1 MSADVAVTLTT
12 ARVELA
18 PAEAHGC
25 VVHVFTPG
33 LADGR
38 APARPSFLL
47 PREFPRALE
56 AAEGVLPRFTAS
68 TGEVRARV
76 ARGAGSSLY
85 GAGELAGA
93 LERSGRTVR
102 FWNTDSYQYDATR
115 EHLYQSH
122 PYVLVV
128 HADGRASGW
137 LADSIRRGT
146 LALGVEE
153 LVFTF
158 EHEPFELYRIDG
170 PDPLAVTRAL
180 AALIGRIAPPPRW
193 ALGYHQCR
201 WGYRSAEEMRA
212 LALEFRAR
220 GIPCDALWFD
230 LDYMDRCRVFTV
242 DQATFPDLGGLTD
255 ELRTLG
261 FRSVAIL
268 DPGIA
273 VESELGAEGSAQDL
287 FVRAA
292 DGAPAVGEVWPG
304 KCRFPDFTREDVRA
318 WWSGK
323 VEAFLAGT
331 RLDGLWNDMNEP
343 AVMDGPGKTLPDDCL
358 HAGLDGSGGSHARWH
373 NLYGQLMVQAT
384 HAGFVAARPESRPF
398 VLTRASHVSGARFAA
413 TWTGD
418 NRATWDHLR
427 WSIPMVLGLA
437 LSGQPFSGP
446 DVGGFSDDPDAEL
459 FMRWFELASLLP
471 FFRGHGEKPTRRKE
485 PWTFGPETEACVR
498 AAIER
503 RMRLLPTLETL
514 FHECAR
520 SGAPVVRPLF
530 CADPADP
537 ELRSLDDA
545 YLVGDALLVAPVVQP
560 GATERVVTLPRV
572 PGGWYRFPAGGAPC
586 SERTLTVPAPLGTLP
601 LFARAG
607 SILFEHG
614 PRAHTG
620 VAPDVLVVHV
630 FLDADG
636 RAAGELHEDA
646 GDGHGHAHGE
656 FRRTRFTARLAEG
669 EIRVEESASGSWTG
683 ALLPRL
689 LRVHAAAGSWSAP
702 RAPAGLHRL
711 ART

>member
-1 MSADVAVTLTT
+1 TPSSSPTPATNASTIAIDRSA
-12 ARVELA
+12 RIELE
-18 PAEAHGC
+18 PAEAQGC
-25 VVHVFTPG
+25 DVHVFTPS

-47 PREFPRALE
+47 PREFERSAVV
-56 AAEGVLPRFTAS
+56 AEGTLPRFSAS
-68 TGEVRARV
+68 ASEVRARI

-93 LERSGRTVR
+93 LERSGRRVR

-128 HADGRASGW
+128 HADGRATGW

-146 LALGVEE
+146 LVLAADGLE
-153 LVFTF
+153 FTF
-158 EHEPFELYRIDG
+158 EHEPFELLRIDG
-170 PDPLAVTRAL
+170 PDPLAVTQAL
-180 AALIGRIAPPPRW
+180 ATLVGRIAPPPLW

-201 WGYRSAEEMRA
+201 WGYLSAAEMRA

-230 LDYMDRCRVFTV
+230 IDYMDRCRVFTTN
-242 DQATFPDLGGLTD
+242 ALSFPYLAGLTD
-255 ELRTLG
+255 ELRALG
-261 FRSVAIL
+261 LRSVAIL

-273 VESELGAEGSAQDL
+273 RESELGTEGLAQEL

-292 DGAPAVGEVWPG
+292 DGTPAVGEVWPG
-304 KCRFPDFTREDVRA
+304 KCHFPDFTRADVRA
-318 WWSGK
+318 WWSAK
-323 VEAFLAGT
+323 VREFLAHT

-373 NLYGQLMVQAT
+373 NLYGQLMVAAT
-384 HAGFVAARPESRPF
+384 HAGFVAARPEARPF

-418 NRATWDHLR
+418 NRATWEHLR

-459 FMRWFELASLLP
+459 FARWFELASLLP

-485 PWTFGPETEACVR
+485 PWAFGPETETHVR

-503 RMRLLPTLETL
+503 RMRLLPTLYTL
-514 FHECAR
+514 FH
-520 SGAPVVRPLF
+520 
-530 CADPADP
+530 
-537 ELRSLDDA
+537 
-545 YLVGDALLVAPVVQP
+545 
-560 GATERVVTLPRV
+560 
-572 PGGWYRFPAGGAPC
+572 
-586 SERTLTVPAPLGTLP
+586 
-601 LFARAG
+601 
-607 SILFEHG
+607 
-614 PRAHTG
+614 
-620 VAPDVLVVHV
+620 
-630 FLDADG
+630 
-636 RAAGELHEDA
+636 
-646 GDGHGHAHGE
+646 
-656 FRRTRFTARLAEG
+656 
-669 EIRVEESASGSWTG
+669 
-683 ALLPRL
+683 
-689 LRVHAAAGSWSAP
+689 
-702 RAPAGLHRL
+702 
-711 ART
+711 